1 MRAYKKKEI
10 AEMLWKGE
18 RGIEKNKEV
27 LVIEI
32 WSARSKK
39 RVKRYLFTKEI
50 NEELIKKAIKE
61 QTW

>member
-10 AEMLWKGE
+10 AELLWKWE

-61 QTW
+61 